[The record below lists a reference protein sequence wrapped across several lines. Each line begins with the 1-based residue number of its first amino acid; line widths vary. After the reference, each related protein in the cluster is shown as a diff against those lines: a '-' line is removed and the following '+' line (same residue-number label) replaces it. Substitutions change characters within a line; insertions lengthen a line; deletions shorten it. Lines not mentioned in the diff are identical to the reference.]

1 MHEIIELYYLLKEFM
16 AINDR
21 KISYQF
27 PSLTSRKFRYN
38 NYMHKI
44 IIIFIVIFSTQVYSQ
59 EIRDIITD
67 PAVSRR
73 CKFLIK
79 QRNKKVNIQQRLN
92 SLLQRNEKLLQRVK
106 DQEKT
111 IKTKLEFSK
120 TRIRNTLSLT
130 KLKIRKME
138 ENIVRK
144 GCPGIAL

>member
-1 MHEIIELYYLLKEFM
+1 MHEIIELSYLFKEFM
-16 AINDR
+16 AIIDR

-27 PSLTSRKFRYN
+27 PSLTYNVFWYN

-44 IIIFIVIFSTQVYSQ
+44 FLILTILFSTQLFAQ
-59 EIRDIITD
+59 EISDIITD

-73 CKFLIK
+73 CKFLIN

-106 DQEKT
+106 EQEKT
-111 IKTKLEFSK
+111 VKTKLEFSK